1 MFHLYYTSF
10 VRKKIRIRQTKKRAI
25 VKGLTQTR
33 LNHGNELFTLTPSP
47 PVKKNRLKYLIERRN
62 PMRWRGE
69 RQSDNVEDRRGIS
82 ISRGAK
88 VGGISGLGLVAL
100 VVVGM
105 FLGIDPTVILQQ
117 VGQNA
122 TSSSVTAERGA
133 RPAANDDMRNF
144 VAVVL
149 AETEDVWNDAFQKA
163 GRTYEEPKLVLFSGA
178 VESACGMAES
188 AVGPFYCPAD
198 HKVYLDLV
206 FFDELHSRF
215 GASGDF
221 AQAYVIAHEVGHH
234 VQTLLGITR
243 KVTELQSKSGTRD
256 RNKLSVMMELQADC
270 LAGMWAH
277 QAQKKR
283 NILEAGD
290 IEEGLNAA
298 SAVGD
303 DRIQKRTRGYVVPDG
318 FTHGSSEQR
327 VGWFKRGLEQGSF
340 QACNTFN
347 ADRL

>member
-1 MFHLYYTSF
+1 
-10 VRKKIRIRQTKKRAI
+10 
-25 VKGLTQTR
+25 
-33 LNHGNELFTLTPSP
+33 
-47 PVKKNRLKYLIERRN
+47 
-62 PMRWRGE
+62 MRWRGE
-69 RQSDNVEDRRGIS
+69 RQSDNVEDRRGMS

-88 VGGISGLGLVAL
+88 VGSIGGLGLVA
-100 VVVGM
+100 VVVISM
-105 FLGIDPTVILQQ
+105 FLGVDPSALLQI
-117 VGQNA
+117 VGQN
-122 TSSSVTAERGA
+122 TQSSSISTEQSTL
-133 RPAANDDMRNF
+133 PAANDDLRNF

-149 AETEDVWNDAFQKA
+149 AETEDVWKDTFQKA

-178 VESACGMAES
+178 VESACGMADS

-198 HKVYLDLV
+198 QKVYLDLV

-234 VQTLLGITR
+234 VQTLLGITQ
-243 KVTELQSKSGTRD
+243 KVTQLQSRSSTAD
-256 RNKLSVMMELQADC
+256 RNKLSVKVELQADC
-270 LAGMWAH
+270 LSGVWAH

-303 DRIQKRTRGYVVPDG
+303 DRIQKRTQGHVVPDG
-318 FTHGSSEQR
+318 FTHGSSAQR
-327 VGWFKRGLEQGSF
+327 VSWFKRGFEQGNI
-340 QACNTFN
+340 QACNTFR
-347 ADRL
+347 ADHL

>member
-1 MFHLYYTSF
+1 
-10 VRKKIRIRQTKKRAI
+10 
-25 VKGLTQTR
+25 
-33 LNHGNELFTLTPSP
+33 
-47 PVKKNRLKYLIERRN
+47 
-62 PMRWRGE
+62 MRWRGE
-69 RQSDNVEDRRGIS
+69 RQSDNVEDRRGRS
-82 ISRGAK
+82 MSRGVK

-100 VVVGM
+100 VVIGLFM
-105 FLGIDPTVILQQ
+105 GIDPSALLQ
-117 VGQNA
+117 VGENLP
-122 TSSSVTAERGA
+122 SSVSTEQGA

-149 AETEDVWNDAFQKA
+149 AETEDVWNDTFQKA
-163 GRTYEEPKLVLFSGA
+163 GRTYQEPKLVLFSGA

-221 AQAYVIAHEVGHH
+221 AEAYVIAHEVGHH
-234 VQTLLGITR
+234 VQTLLGITQ
-243 KVTELQSKSGTRD
+243 KVAELQSRANTAD
-256 RNKLSVMMELQADC
+256 RNKLSVMVELQADC
-270 LAGMWAH
+270 LAGMWANN
-277 QAQKKR
+277 AEKKR

-318 FTHGSSEQR
+318 FTHGSSAQR
-327 VGWFKRGLEQGSF
+327 VRWFKRGYEQGSF
-340 QACNTFN
+340 QACNTF
-347 ADRL
+347 DEERP